1 MFKSWMRDIT
11 LSLQAK
17 SGLTPAFF
25 IWMAIIAVASLTAFA
40 FLCVAAYDWASLQ
53 VGAVYAGLIMAGV
66 FVLIAV
72 VGAIVSAVLRSHA
85 KKRAIAERAARA
97 EAASSWLLDP
107 KLLSA
112 ALQAGR
118 TVGWQ
123 RVIPVALLAFLAA
136 EWLRSRQQGESDDVS

>member
-1 MFKSWMRDIT
+1 MLKSWMRDIT

-25 IWMAIIAVASLTAFA
+25 IWMAIIALASLTAFA

-72 VGAIVSAVLRSHA
+72 VGAIVSAVLRSRA

-97 EAASSWLLDP
+97 QAASSWLLDP
-107 KLLSA
+107 KLLGA

-123 RVIPVALLAFLAA
+123 RVIPVALLAIFAA
-136 EWLRSRQQGESDDVS
+136 EWLRSRQQGQSDDAS